1 MEKPSRR
8 RGKTKLANPS
18 LVPVMDAMFTLI
30 FFLLMSS
37 NFLKINEI
45 SSNIPF
51 VSNDEKI
58 QDQNLGLTIQVNTN
72 DIQILTGVPSQAY
85 KSIPRGADGKYDL
98 ELLRAELIKL
108 KKLHP
113 KEITAL
119 LEPVADVT
127 YEELVNI
134 MDNVRETQNTD
145 DTIYLKDEKGMDIQT
160 NQLFSNIVFTNI
172 RS

>member
-8 RGKTKLANPS
+8 RSKNNLANPS

-37 NFLKINEI
+37 SFLKINEI

-51 VSNDEKI
+51 VSNDDKI
-58 QDQNLGLTIQVNTN
+58 QDQNLGLTIQVNTDN
-72 DIQILTGVPSQAY
+72 IQILTGTPSRPY
-85 KSIPRGADGKYDL
+85 KTISRVANGGYDL
-98 ELLRAELIKL
+98 EQLRAELISL
-108 KKLHP
+108 KKIHP
-113 KEITAL
+113 KEMTAL
-119 LEPVADVT
+119 LEPVADIT

-134 MDNVRETQNTD
+134 MDNIRETKNTD
-145 DTIYLKDEKGMDIQT
+145 DTIYTKDEKGLDIQT